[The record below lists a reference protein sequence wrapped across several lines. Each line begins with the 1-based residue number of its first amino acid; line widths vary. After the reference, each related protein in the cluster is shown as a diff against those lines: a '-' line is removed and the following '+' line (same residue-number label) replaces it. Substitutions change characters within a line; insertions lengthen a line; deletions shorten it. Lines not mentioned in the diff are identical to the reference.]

1 MRRNED
7 VYTVVA
13 LKIYNDVLDAKN
25 NASLFMSE
33 VQILR

>member
-1 MRRNED
+1 MKRNED

-13 LKIYNDVLDAKN
+13 LKMYKDVLDAKN
-25 NASLFMSE
+25 NASLFTSE